1 MVKHTDS
8 VCVLYHLLLQ
18 LIFVLQRME
27 ETSTLCREKFAE
39 RVEGNTRN
47 KPNLALQRSLV
58 RDKLQENIVRF
69 TWS

>member
-8 VCVLYHLLLQ
+8 VCGFYYLLVK
-18 LIFVLQRME
+18 LIFVLERIE
-27 ETSTLCREKFAE
+27 ETFTLEAWKFAE

-47 KPNLALQRSLV
+47 KLYLVFQRLLV
-58 RDKLQENIVRF
+58 RDKLQENIACF